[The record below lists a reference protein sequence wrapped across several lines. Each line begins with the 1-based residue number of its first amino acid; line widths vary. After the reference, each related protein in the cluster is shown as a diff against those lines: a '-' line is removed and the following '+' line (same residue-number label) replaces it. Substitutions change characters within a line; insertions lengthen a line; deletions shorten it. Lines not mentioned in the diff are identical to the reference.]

1 MNKQTLF
8 GFAIF
13 GLEGDLKFHQ
23 IMSNLNA
30 KNLHFYHGKREATA
44 KKLVDF
50 SMKNIINEEI
60 KK

>member
-1 MNKQTLF
+1 MPR
-8 GFAIF
+8 IF
-13 GLEGDLKFHQ
+13 IF
-23 IMSNLNA
+23 IM
-30 KNLHFYHGKREATA
+30 GKREATA